1 MTTNRLKTSIFFYFL
16 SFYTVFLPN
25 TKAQTYYFPPTT
37 GTTWDT
43 LSPASLG
50 WCTQNIDSLY
60 RFLERGNTK
69 GFIVLK
75 NGKIV
80 LERYFGT
87 FTRDSNWYWAS
98 AGKTLTAFAV
108 GIAQQEGRLHIGDT
122 TSKYIGVGWTSLPRI
137 KEDKITIRHQLAMT
151 TGLDDGVADS
161 DCTLPSCLQ
170 YKADAGTRWAYHNAA
185 YTLLDTVIEAATGT
199 RLNAYVQ
206 TKIRSQIGMNG
217 AFLKLGYLN
226 VNFSTARS
234 MARFGLLLL
243 NKGKW
248 NNNVLLTDTAYFR
261 QMTTT
266 SQNMNLSYGYL
277 TWLNGKNSFMAPG
290 FQTVFPGS
298 MMRDAPA
305 DMYSALGKNGQV
317 INIVPSQGLV
327 VVRMGDTPDGTA
339 VPIVFTNQVWQQL
352 NRIICTTTATEN
364 TVNDAKMSIFPNPTE
379 GVLQVRF
386 SEAVQPISVQIVDIT
401 GRVFIQKNKDF
412 NEIAVQDLA
421 TGFYFVKMQ
430 SIDNQ
435 IFVQKFIKK

>member
-1 MTTNRLKTSIFFYFL
+1 MTANRLKASVFFCFL
-16 SFYTVFLPN
+16 SFYTAFLPN
-25 TKAQTYYFPPTT
+25 AKAQTYYFPPTT

-50 WCTQNIDSLY
+50 WCTQDIDSLY

-69 GFIVLK
+69 AFIVLK

-108 GIAQQEGRLHIGDT
+108 GIAQQEGRLRIGDT

-185 YTLLDTVIEAATGT
+185 YTLLDTVIEAATST

-248 NNNVLLTDTAYFR
+248 NNNALLTDTAYFR

-305 DMYSALGKNGQV
+305 DMYSALGKNGQF

-352 NRIICTTTATEN
+352 NRIICTTTATQN
-364 TVNDAKMSIFPNPTE
+364 TANDAKISIFPNPTE

-401 GRVFIQKNKDF
+401 GRVFVQKNKDF
-412 NEIAVQDLA
+412 NEIDVQNLA
-421 TGFYFVKMQ
+421 TGFYFIKMQ

-435 IFVQKFIKK
+435 IFVQKFVKK